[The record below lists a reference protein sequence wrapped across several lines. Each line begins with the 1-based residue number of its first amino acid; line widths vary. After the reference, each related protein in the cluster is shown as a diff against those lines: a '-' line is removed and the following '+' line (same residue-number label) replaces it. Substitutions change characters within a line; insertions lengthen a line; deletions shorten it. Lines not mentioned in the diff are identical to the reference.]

1 MRINITKIC
10 LIIFVLLFSVKVEA
24 VTKPSFYIKDVT
36 KYSNSNKVVIEI
48 YSENISKNITSWS
61 LDVKYDSKKLEFL
74 NSKAGKDLSATFK
87 LAENVPQESKV
98 SMGAINITG
107 FDKEGL
113 YYQVSFKVLDD
124 SADIPVELVAKEVC
138 DKDGNDVSC
147 SVKSGKI
154 IIPKEEKIKTETKT
168 ETKKEINDFEVT
180 EIEQLESIENI
191 LINSANM
198 KFDIEDDL
206 VYETEHID
214 ILEIMDDGTMIPKSN
229 GITTVRI
236 KNNYQLIGTV
246 EIEVK
251 DEKII
256 RVTKVENNNKF
267 LPEAT
272 TSEEQTIEEVVEE
285 YKKEIAKVEKAE
297 RDKLLISFCIIV
309 LILITMTVI
318 LRIYLIIRKRN
329 KGGRL
334 WG

>member
-1 MRINITKIC
+1 M
-10 LIIFVLLFSVKVEA
+10 
-24 VTKPSFYIKDVT
+24 
-36 KYSNSNKVVIEI
+36 
-48 YSENISKNITSWS
+48 
-61 LDVKYDSKKLEFL
+61 DVKYDSKKLEFL

-334 WG
+334 

>member
-87 LAENVPQESKV
+87 LAENVSQESKV

-124 SADIPVELVAKEVC
+124 STDIPVELVAKEVC

-334 WG
+334 

>member
-1 MRINITKIC
+1 MRINITKIY

-98 SMGAINITG
+98 SIGAINITG

-138 DKDGNDVSC
+138 DKDGNDLSC

-334 WG
+334 

>member
-24 VTKPSFYIKDVT
+24 VAKPSFYIKDVT

-285 YKKEIAKVEKAE
+285 YKKELAKVEKAE

-334 WG
+334 

>member
-154 IIPKEEKIKTETKT
+154 IIPKEEKIKTETRT

-334 WG
+334 

>member
-285 YKKEIAKVEKAE
+285 YKKELAKVEKAE

-334 WG
+334 

>member
-272 TSEEQTIEEVVEE
+272 TSEEQIIEEVVEE

-334 WG
+334 

>member
-198 KFDIEDDL
+198 KFDFEDDL

-272 TSEEQTIEEVVEE
+272 TSEEQIIEEVVEE

-334 WG
+334 

>member
-10 LIIFVLLFSVKVEA
+10 FIIFVLLFSVKVEA

-334 WG
+334 

>member
-124 SADIPVELVAKEVC
+124 SVDIPVELVAKEVC

-168 ETKKEINDFEVT
+168 VTKKEINDFEVT

-334 WG
+334 

>member
-36 KYSNSNKVVIEI
+36 KYSNSNKVLIEI

-334 WG
+334 

>member
-334 WG
+334 

>member
-113 YYQVSFKVLDD
+113 YYQASFKVLDD

-334 WG
+334 

>member
-124 SADIPVELVAKEVC
+124 SVDIPVELVAKEVC

-334 WG
+334 

>member
-1 MRINITKIC
+1 MRINNTKIC
-10 LIIFVLLFSVKVEA
+10 VIIYVLLFSVKVEA

-214 ILEIMDDGTMIPKSN
+214 KLEIIDDVTMIPKSN

-318 LRIYLIIRKRN
+318 LRIYMIIRKRN

-334 WG
+334 

>member
-154 IIPKEEKIKTETKT
+154 IIPKEEKIKTETRT

-285 YKKEIAKVEKAE
+285 YKKELAKVEKAE

-334 WG
+334 

>member
-24 VTKPSFYIKDVT
+24 ATKPSFYIKDVT

-334 WG
+334 

>member
-10 LIIFVLLFSVKVEA
+10 LIFFVLLFSVKVEA

-124 SADIPVELVAKEVC
+124 SVDIPVELVAKEVC

-154 IIPKEEKIKTETKT
+154 IIPKEEKIKTETRT

-334 WG
+334 

>member
-1 MRINITKIC
+1 
-10 LIIFVLLFSVKVEA
+10 
-24 VTKPSFYIKDVT
+24 
-36 KYSNSNKVVIEI
+36 
-48 YSENISKNITSWS
+48 
-61 LDVKYDSKKLEFL
+61 
-74 NSKAGKDLSATFK
+74 
-87 LAENVPQESKV
+87 
-98 SMGAINITG
+98 
-107 FDKEGL
+107 
-113 YYQVSFKVLDD
+113 
-124 SADIPVELVAKEVC
+124 
-138 DKDGNDVSC
+138 
-147 SVKSGKI
+147 
-154 IIPKEEKIKTETKT
+154 
-168 ETKKEINDFEVT
+168 
-180 EIEQLESIENI
+180 
-191 LINSANM
+191 
-198 KFDIEDDL
+198 
-206 VYETEHID
+206 
-214 ILEIMDDGTMIPKSN
+214 MIPKSN

>member
-1 MRINITKIC
+1 MI
-10 LIIFVLLFSVKVEA
+10 
-24 VTKPSFYIKDVT
+24 
-36 KYSNSNKVVIEI
+36 
-48 YSENISKNITSWS
+48 
-61 LDVKYDSKKLEFL
+61 L
-74 NSKAGKDLSATFK
+74 N
-87 LAENVPQESKV
+87 
-98 SMGAINITG
+98 
-107 FDKEGL
+107 
-113 YYQVSFKVLDD
+113 YQVSFKVLDD

-256 RVTKVENNNKF
+256 RVTKVENNKN
-267 LPEAT
+267 
-272 TSEEQTIEEVVEE
+272 S
-285 YKKEIAKVEKAE
+285 IAQK
-297 RDKLLISFCIIV
+297 
-309 LILITMTVI
+309 
-318 LRIYLIIRKRN
+318 
-329 KGGRL
+329 
-334 WG
+334 

>member
-198 KFDIEDDL
+198 KYDIEDDL

-334 WG
+334 

>member
-154 IIPKEEKIKTETKT
+154 IIPKEEKIKTETRT
-168 ETKKEINDFEVT
+168 EIKKEINDFEVT

-334 WG
+334 